1 METESGAAAHIP
13 LGEFLT
19 TEEPVWVWDASAR
32 RILWANQAGREF
44 WGAASIDAIRAKRF
58 SSRNKSVERLT
69 ALAAQPGGAKEWTE
83 TLTLSAASGRRPTK
97 CYIQGLEV
105 AGGRPGLI
113 VKALGDANRRERA
126 PADRGDETANA
137 PAARGKQHPATEK
150 SDRAA
155 LDAIANRLRR
165 PEGQSRDR
173 AQSFAGP
180 ASGAER
186 GSLDQETLALSVREL
201 CHEVRNP
208 LQVILGFAERI
219 IEIAPPGRRQD
230 QLRAYAGDIMEGA
243 NLAIAILGDFSAR
256 MLHQDDEPPRAQPVD
271 LRAAIESCVRL
282 IVPLAR
288 ASGITVRRRIEGRL
302 PALMMAE
309 QGLKQILLNLMMN
322 AVRHNKTV
330 RQIKLT
336 ARRRKD
342 GTVRLTVAD
351 DGKGMTKKEIRATLG
366 ASTTPPP
373 GRSGLGL
380 PLVKRLVENAGG
392 RISIQSARGKG
403 TTVEILFPSAG

>member
-1 METESGAAAHIP
+1 MKTESGAAAHIP

-137 PAARGKQHPATEK
+137 PAARGKRPAPEK

-155 LDAIANRLRR
+155 FDAIAKRLRR

-173 AQSFAGP
+173 AQAFAGP
-180 ASGAER
+180 ASGTER
-186 GSLDQETLALSVREL
+186 GNLDQETLALNVREL

-230 QLRAYAGDIMEGA
+230 QLRAYAGDIVEGA
-243 NLAIAILGDFSAR
+243 NLAMAILGDFSAR
-256 MLHQDDEPPRAQPVD
+256 MLHPDDEPPRAEPAD
-271 LRAAIESCVRL
+271 LRAAIESCIRL
-282 IVPLAR
+282 ILPLAR
-288 ASGITVRRRIEGRL
+288 ASGIKVRRRVEGRL

-309 QGLKQILLNLMMN
+309 QALKQILLNLMMN
-322 AVRHNKTV
+322 AVRHNNSV

-351 DGKGMTKKEIRATLG
+351 DGKGMNKKEIRAAMVG
-366 ASTTPPP
+366 SSAPSQ

-380 PLVKRLVENAGG
+380 PLVKRLVENVGG
-392 RISIQSARGKG
+392 RIAMQSARGKG